1 MDKPA
6 GSSYVDRKHMIKRI
20 YQTLLIIPAVVLL
33 AAATHDFFI
42 LPEAFFL
49 HKGDKLNLHLLE
61 GDLFVKQDEI
71 GYPAA
76 KLSSFVLYNGKK
88 KVDLSGFAK
97 DTTNLLQNY
106 PVEMSGQNVVSAITD
121 IGHSNYSRDAYADFL
136 TQLGYDK
143 MADKVKNGSQFRVK
157 EKYVRYLK
165 TLFSVDDHDGSAYEK
180 KLDNDFEIVL
190 VDNPYDKRF
199 GEDMVASLRFMNKPV
214 AGAIVSLYI
223 KALSGNVYTQNYTTD
238 AKGEVT
244 ITMSREGIYMLRSVR
259 VEATTDKDADY
270 ASWWATYTF
279 PFSSSDE
286 SLNSYKEF
294 GFGDLH

>member
-1 MDKPA
+1 M
-6 GSSYVDRKHMIKRI
+6 KRI
-20 YQTLLIIPAVVLL
+20 YQTLLILSAVVLL
-33 AAATHDFFI
+33 AAATHDFFM

-61 GDLFVKQDEI
+61 GDVFIKQDEI

-88 KVDLSGFAK
+88 KVDLSAFAK
-97 DTTNLLQNY
+97 DSTSLLQNY
-106 PVEMSGQNVVSAITD
+106 AVELSGQNVVSAVTGV
-121 IGHSNYSRDAYADFL
+121 GHSNYSRDTYADFL

-143 MADKVKNGSQFRVK
+143 LADKVKNGNQFRVK

-165 TLFSVDDHDGSAYEK
+165 TLFSVDDHDGNAYEK
-180 KLDNDFEIVL
+180 KIDDDFEIVL
-190 VDNPYDKRF
+190 KDNPYNKRF
-199 GEDMVASLRFMNKPV
+199 GEDMVASLWFMKKPV
-214 AGAIVSLYI
+214 AGAVVSVYI
-223 KALSGNVYTQNYTTD
+223 KSLSGNVYTQNYTTD
-238 AKGEVT
+238 AKGEMT
-244 ITMSREGIYMLRSVR
+244 LTTSREGIYMLRSVR

-294 GFGDLH
+294 GFGNIH